1 MDNSQKKFKVIV
13 KRIAD
18 GYKPEK
24 IYLFGSRA
32 WGRPRK
38 DSDFDLFI
46 IKKTRAKWLN
56 RDLKVRNLIDGEL
69 PVDILVYTPKETKRR
84 LDLGDFFIE
93 DIIKRGKILYES
105 AKQ

>member
-1 MDNSQKKFKVIV
+1 MDDSQKKFKVIV

-18 GYKPEK
+18 EYKPEK

-46 IKKTRAKWLN
+46 IKKTRAKRFN
-56 RDLKVRNLIDGEL
+56 RHLEVRGLIDGEIAA
-69 PVDILVYTPKETKRR
+69 DILVYTPKETERR
-84 LDLGDFFIE
+84 LYLGDFFIE
-93 DIIKRGKILYES
+93 DIIKKGKILYES
-105 AKQ
+105 ARQ